1 MPTPIEQLITNLQN
15 KLNLLR
21 SRHEL
26 MREVIESREAE
37 ISELTKALEMERRKT
52 SELSQQVE
60 YLQVVHSVSP
70 RREDAEQT
78 RVFLT
83 GLVREIDKCIA
94 DLSD

>member
-1 MPTPIEQLITNLQN
+1 MSTPIEEVITKLQN
-15 KLNLLR
+15 KLSLLR

-26 MREVIESREAE
+26 MREAIESRDVE
-37 ISELTKALEMERRKT
+37 ISDLKKELEKERRKNSELT
-52 SELSQQVE
+52 QQVE

-70 RREDAEQT
+70 RREDVEQT
-78 RVFLT
+78 RAFLT